1 MFAALTETYAYA
13 SYDALRFCTL
23 CTSSTLQC
31 RACRYDTLT
40 CSKSRWQEESG
51 HRHRQK
57 QTASW
62 MHADPD
68 LVGIFEQMPSAKVA
82 STAAL
87 GHHILYRLWYLS
99 VVLDHFCASEYKM
112 LRWATFRKR
121 QSAMA
126 NLCNIITNKDS
137 NAIVGYGDAAFNSST
152 PTASLRRRL
161 RSLCHVYDVD
171 EFRTSR
177 LCCACHQPMIGMPS
191 AAAGKAHKSQ
201 LSIQCFIACAHSL
214 HTETPFRCAFST
226 CVALCYTVL
235 ACLYASTVRL
245 LFLSDQVF
253 GMLAENEKRRRQR
266 NYGVRLCN
274 NTECNRMI
282 WNRDVNGSINILNL
296 LLSWLRGDSKPV
308 AFLRAGNLDPGG

>member
-1 MFAALTETYAYA
+1 MTETNAYP
-13 SYDALRFCTL
+13 SCDALYFCTL
-23 CTSSTLQC
+23 RTSSTLQC
-31 RACRYDTLT
+31 CACRYDTLT

-62 MHADPD
+62 MQADPD
-68 LVGIFEQMPSAKVA
+68 LIGIFEQMPSAKVA

-87 GHHILYRLWYLS
+87 GQHILYRLRHLS
-99 VVLDHFCASEYKM
+99 IVLDHFCAPQYQM

-126 NLCNIITNKDS
+126 KLCNYITNKDS
-137 NAIVGYGDAAFNSST
+137 NTVVGYGDAAFNSSA
-152 PTASLRRRL
+152 PTSSLRRRL

-171 EFRTSR
+171 EFRTSK

-191 AAAGKAHKSQ
+191 AASGKAHKSQ
-201 LSIQCFIACAHSL
+201 LGVQCLNACAHG
-214 HTETPFRCAFST
+214 ETRFRCAFSI
-226 CVALCYTVL
+226 CVALYYNVL

-253 GMLAENEKRRRQR
+253 GMLADNEKRRRQR
-266 NYGVRLCN
+266 DYGVRLCN

-296 LLSWLRGDSKPV
+296 LLSWMRGDSKPV